1 MLAPGRGVRVRHL
14 VARANVADSLIV
26 DAAAVRHGLIV
37 GRRIAALAGPID
49 PLTHLNLDFAAHR
62 LEGAVVVAALE
73 IGAEVALSGD
83 GFEVAAPRRTAFGRL
98 GAVDVGARRAAWL
111 APRAPT

>member
-1 MLAPGRGVRVRHL
+1 MRVRHL
-14 VARANVADSLIV
+14 VARANVADGLIV

-37 GRRIAALAGPID
+37 GRRVAGLAGPID

-73 IGAEVALSGD
+73 IGAEIGLDGD
-83 GFEVAAPRRTAFGRL
+83 GFEVARPAGSAFGRL
-98 GAVDVGARRAAWL
+98 GPVDVGARRAAWL
-111 APRAPT
+111 VGRGSG